1 MKTFKEFEKFE
12 KEMAKTA
19 EEAKKAKRK
28 AEEKKVA
35 EMENVHTHY
44 VSEITQTLFYL
55 YEAISPYLDS
65 FKFYCGND
73 GLAITSYNAE
83 VHVIING
90 AQITV
95 CFETYDDATFEF
107 CEGSDIDMLS
117 DQVKLLRDIDAFLEE
132 HIDNIMSSAL
142 LECGTVD
149 VSDADTGVPSLYHV
163 TIATSM

>member
-1 MKTFKEFEKFE
+1 MKTFEEFEKFE

-28 AEEKKVA
+28 AEKEKVA
-35 EMENVHTHY
+35 EMENAHVNY

-55 YEAISPYLDS
+55 HEAISPYLDS
-65 FKFYCGND
+65 FRFFCGND
-73 GLAITSYNAE
+73 GLVIASCNSE
-83 VHVIING
+83 VRVIING
-90 AQITV
+90 VQITV
-95 CFETYDDATFEF
+95 CFETDYDATFEF
-107 CEGSDIDMLS
+107 CEESDIDMLS
-117 DQVKLLRDIDAFLEE
+117 EQVKLLRDIDAFLEE